1 MTKEIKVNELEQVA
15 GGTVGELEDLMSA
28 NTSGNILAEGGAHVP
43 GFNNGAATTMRNR
56 LSSLGIDADISLGF
70 AGTGFGSKANKYTN
84 KATGERMSHQEVLEV
99 LKANS

>member
-1 MTKEIKVNELEQVA
+1 MTKEIMANELEQVT
-15 GGTVGELEDLMSA
+15 GGTVSELEDLMSA

-43 GFNNGAATTMRNR
+43 GFNNGAAVTMTNR

-70 AGTGFGSKANKYTN
+70 AGTGFGSVANKYTN
-84 KATGERMSHQEVLEV
+84 KETGAIMSHQEVLDV